1 MSAFLGKIHYWLFN
15 KIRYSEELENKIEKW
30 AFNEGLLSAA
40 EWKSDIISKFGPTT
54 GEAPLEDLI
63 DQSNIHGWLQ
73 DKITRTESRMAA
85 WVTKILQENR
95 DYKAA
100 LADIFSKDGDEK
112 GIAAKDEYEVNS
124 PMDAY
129 KVINDFILE
138 GMPCD
143 AVDRPLVK
151 EENKYSW
158 LSSVCIHSSNWEVV
172 GGDVQHFYDLR
183 REWLAAFVKALGKD
197 YIYEVEYNNGTR
209 INTISK

>member
-54 GEAPLEDLI
+54 GKEPLENSI

-73 DKITRTESRMAA
+73 DKITRSESRLAA
-85 WVTKILQENR
+85 WVTNILQENR
-95 DYKAA
+95 EYKAQ
-100 LADIFSKDGDEK
+100 LIDIFSKDGYEK
-112 GIAAKDEYEVNS
+112 GNGAKEQYEINS
-124 PMDAY
+124 PMEVY

-143 AVDRPLVK
+143 AVDRPIVK
-151 EENKYSW
+151 EEDKFTW
-158 LSSVCIHSSNWEVV
+158 LSTVCIHSSNWEVV
-172 GGDVQHFYDLR
+172 GGDVKHFYDLR
-183 REWLAAFVKALGKD
+183 QEWLTSFVKALDKG
-197 YIYEVEYNNGTR
+197 YNYSVEYKEGIR